1 MANIKCPACGKTNPP
16 DSEVCKFCASPLQAA
31 QAAGPSRGL
40 NLDETPVLPKW
51 LELALIRRRKA
62 GHEDTVQRPPSPRSR
77 RDAADRSPAETE
89 PRANG
94 GSGQRV
100 APPSVASD
108 NENAGQR
115 DDGSWSVRSLREQDL
130 TPGGLDRGASRGAG
144 QNVTLPAD
152 WLERLPPIGDTKPEE
167 EASAS
172 FRQHIVAG
180 PPEQPPAWLQNFRG
194 RAVSPENLPPPERI
208 NGRGNGRSAEDAETE
223 LPEWLANAGRR
234 AEKPR
239 EPAPPPADP
248 VNPGPVPSKPKATKP
263 PPPLQERNQ
272 DSSARELPA
281 ARSRPKPVLGNDRT
295 RAKETPAPPPAPAP
309 KGASPSQRG
318 AVRPL
323 RPSDVDNLFIDL
335 PDWLSSDG
343 SQRSSDR
350 EDGPDAETAD

>member
-77 RDAADRSPAETE
+77 RDAGDPSPAEPE

-130 TPGGLDRGASRGAG
+130 TPGELEPGTSRGAG
-144 QNVTLPAD
+144 QNVALPAD
-152 WLERLPPIGDTKPEE
+152 WLERLPPIGETKPEE
-167 EASAS
+167 GSPAS

-180 PPEQPPAWLQNFRG
+180 PPEPPPAWLQSFRG
-194 RAVSPENLPPPERI
+194 RAVSPENLPPPEPI
-208 NGRGNGRSAEDAETE
+208 NGRANGRSVEDTETE
-223 LPEWLANAGRR
+223 LPEWLAKAGRR
-234 AEKPR
+234 PETPR
-239 EPAPPPADP
+239 VPTPPAANP
-248 VNPGPVPSKPKATKP
+248 ATPGPSPAIAKPAKT

-272 DSSARELPA
+272 GSGARELPVA
-281 ARSRPKPVLGNDRT
+281 PSRPKPVLGNDRT

-309 KGASPSQRG
+309 KGVSPSQRA

-343 SQRSSDR
+343 AQRSPDR
-350 EDGPDAETAD
+350 EDGPDPETRD